1 MLPARPRTDRLLSI
15 GLPLAIAACAALP
28 PSGYPAHVDYAF
40 EARFTVDDSGALL
53 LPASRRDLVVRSL
66 EVTPRPRAERFSAR
80 GRSMTFLPGTVVRAR
95 GDLRAYR
102 RDDGSM
108 PSLAELLPG
117 AALLR

>member
-1 MLPARPRTDRLLSI
+1 M
-15 GLPLAIAACAALP
+15 PLALAACAALP
-28 PSGYPAHVDYAF
+28 PPGYPAHVDYAF

-66 EVTPRPRAERFSAR
+66 DVTPRPRAERFSAR